1 MELVGLGCN
10 WWEGTYPSLLFLL
23 NSNVGDG
30 KMARTKSAEDC
41 ICNVIKTGVSFKLEA
56 LTGLGKKKKKGH
68 GRRDK
73 ERPGE

>member
-10 WWEGTYPSLLFLL
+10 WWEGTYPSLFFLL
-23 NSNVGDG
+23 NSNVGHE
-30 KMARTKSAEDC
+30 KMARTKSAEDW

-56 LTGLGKKKKKGH
+56 LTGEKKGH
-68 GRRDK
+68 CRRDK